1 MICVLMQFQHNESHR
16 RIRIRKGDGRES
28 FETEHEQNIVE
39 LKGREVKEKW
49 SKSLQNQKVQTLKG
63 IPRRE
68 RKNKPHLNPFHS
80 NVGASRQLQTLGLD
94 VDDPAL
100 NKQDFLNE
108 QSLESRLEESKAFR
122 KQWKADEAEQKELA
136 KRKIIRKKMFP
147 KPANP
152 NLLTWIEKE
161 TIRILHKQDPVEWS
175 HERLAESFPATPG
188 VIHKV
193 LRGKTITNPEMI
205 AQYNEEV
212 KGNWKLLAKG
222 QLDLDEGYQRHLASS
237 SGTDLPLTQRLLAEQ
252 DAVS

>member
-1 MICVLMQFQHNESHR
+1 MQFQHDESRR
-16 RIRIRKGDGRES
+16 RIRIRKGNGRGS

-39 LKGREVKEKW
+39 LKGQVMKEKR
-49 SKSLQNQKVQTLKG
+49 SKSLKNQEAQTQRG
-63 IPRRE
+63 RPRRE
-68 RKNKPHLNPFHS
+68 RRDKPHLNPFHS
-80 NVGASRQLQTLGLD
+80 NVGVSRQLQTLGLD
-94 VDDPAL
+94 VDDPEL

-122 KQWKADEAEQKELA
+122 KQWKTDEAEQKELA

-147 KPANP
+147 KPADP

-161 TIRILHKQDPVEWS
+161 TIRILHKQDPIEWN

-188 VIHKV
+188 VIHRV
-193 LRGKTITNPEMI
+193 LRGKTITNPQRI